1 MEAGACFG
9 ITALGTDVCLHQLA
23 FWFSA
28 VVVLFLSL
36 REGPRNLFGPLGN
49 NVLCKAFGGAPDNDH
64 KVDDLHGKN
73 TSHSPLLLKPP
84 ASLEAATR
92 IG

>member
-9 ITALGTDVCLHQLA
+9 ITVLGTDVCSHQLA

-36 REGPRNLFGPLGN
+36 RGNLFGPLGN
-49 NVLCKAFGGAPDNDH
+49 NVLCKVFGGVPDNDH
-64 KVDDLHGKN
+64 MMDDMHGEN
-73 TSHSPLLLKPP
+73 TSHSPLSLKPP